1 MYWQNSLWN
10 YHKLGLFIAFF
21 VFFLVS
27 PPIYKF
33 INRYNYSPWWAAF
46 TIALLTWGF
55 SFLMLHAFSTKRD
68 NHEVIQSDD
77 K

>member
-10 YHKLGLFIAFF
+10 YHKLGLFISFF

-33 INRYNYSPWWAAF
+33 INRYNYSAWWAAF
-46 TIALLTWGF
+46 TIAILVWGF

-68 NHEVIQSDD
+68 NHEVIQGDD
-77 K
+77 